1 MLPIPLSVHDNLLAA
16 KEKAAYA
23 VLARLKARGA
33 TLVPKVKLKQGRQ
46 AQEIGA
52 SLVGAWLKALP
63 PAFTATISTVNSTT
77 NLRITVDVPNAFM
90 LDDVI
95 ALRTED
101 KKGGLRSV
109 KVGPITMG
117 TSGKTFRVVDL
128 AGSSINYKGKSLLN
142 GVISKV
148 KDLNDATLRSEL
160 TIVLEQIVDAKVK
173 LMCDAPTELTVV
185 LPALPEGV
193 VTREDLLDYLGTY
206 HNNAQGRH
214 YHEELASAV
223 LFGCR

>member
-1 MLPIPLSVHDNLLAA
+1 M
-16 KEKAAYA
+16 
-23 VLARLKARGA
+23 
-33 TLVPKVKLKQGRQ
+33 PKVKLKQGRQ

-52 SLVGAWLKALP
+52 ALVGAWLKALP
-63 PAFTATISTVNSTT
+63 PAVTATVSSVGSTSPF
-77 NLRITVDVPNAFM
+77 LSITVDMPNAFM
-90 LDDVI
+90 QNDVI

-109 KVGPITMG
+109 KVGQVTG
-117 TSGKTFRVVDL
+117 TTGKTLRIVDL
-128 AGSSINYKGKSLLN
+128 ADADIDYKGKDLKN
-142 GVISKV
+142 AVVSKV
-148 KDLNDATLRSEL
+148 KDLNNADFQKEL

-173 LMCDAPTELTVV
+173 LVCDAPTELTVV

-193 VTREDLLDYLGTY
+193 VTREDLIDYLGTY

-214 YHEELASAV
+214 YHDELASAV

>member
-1 MLPIPLSVHDNLLAA
+1 
-16 KEKAAYA
+16 
-23 VLARLKARGA
+23 
-33 TLVPKVKLKQGRQ
+33 VPKVKLKQGRQ

>member
-1 MLPIPLSVHDNLLAA
+1 M
-16 KEKAAYA
+16 
-23 VLARLKARGA
+23 
-33 TLVPKVKLKQGRQ
+33 PKVKLKQGRQ

-63 PAFTATISTVNSTT
+63 PAFTATISAVVSTSP
-77 NLRITVDVPNAFM
+77 LRITVDIPNAFT
-90 LDDVI
+90 LNDVI

-101 KKGGLRSV
+101 KTGGIRSV
-109 KVGPITMG
+109 RVGQVTG
-117 TSGKTFRVVDL
+117 ATGKTIRVVDL
-128 AGSSINYKGKSLLN
+128 GSANIDYKGKPLLN
-142 GVISKV
+142 GVVSKV
-148 KDLNDATLRSEL
+148 KDLNDTALLNEL
-160 TIVLEQIVDAKVK
+160 EIVLEQIVDAKVK
-173 LMCDAPTELTVV
+173 LVCDAPTELTVV

-193 VTREDLLDYLGTY
+193 VTREDLLDYLGAY

>member
-1 MLPIPLSVHDNLLAA
+1 M
-16 KEKAAYA
+16 
-23 VLARLKARGA
+23 
-33 TLVPKVKLKQGRQ
+33 PKVKLKQGRQ

-52 SLVGAWLKALP
+52 ALVGAWLKALP
-63 PAFTATISTVNSTT
+63 PAFTATVSVVDSTSQLT
-77 NLRITVDVPNAFM
+77 ITVDMQNAFASG
-90 LDDVI
+90 DVI

-101 KKGGLRSV
+101 KTGGLRSV
-109 KVGPITMG
+109 KVGTITPG

-128 AGSSINYKGKSLLN
+128 AGANINYKGKDLKN
-142 GVISKV
+142 GVVSKV
-148 KDLNDATLRSEL
+148 KDLNDATLLSEL
-160 TIVLEQIVDAKVK
+160 KIVLEQFVDAKVK
-173 LMCDAPTELTVV
+173 LVCDAPTELTVV

-193 VTREDLLDYLGTY
+193 VTREDLINYLGTY